1 MNIKSQNIS
10 SLQEISE
17 ALTSEIESLNKDL
30 EAVKSLINRFSGNG
44 HVPESKALP
53 LAKSKVTKTKKAKSE
68 NSNSGK
74 EKLSGFMFN
83 FLKQNWEK
91 DFDIASLSDA
101 VIEAIQSGK
110 VAAPA
115 GKVKDEV
122 GKRLYQFR
130 NRGDVA
136 KTIQGTYQYAD
147 REKFAK

>member
-17 ALTSEIESLNKDL
+17 ALTSEIESLNKEL
-30 EAVKSLINRFSGNG
+30 EALKSLINRFSGNG

-53 LAKSKVTKTKKAKSE
+53 LPKIKKAKAEKSNSE
-68 NSNSGK
+68 KSNSGK

-83 FLKQNWEK
+83 YLKENWEK
-91 DFDIASLSDA
+91 DFDIATLSDA

-136 KTIQGTYQYAD
+136 RTIQGTYQYAD
-147 REKFAK
+147 REKFSK

>member
-17 ALTSEIESLNKDL
+17 ALTSEIESLNKEL
-30 EAVKSLINRFSGNG
+30 EALKSLIARFSGNG

-53 LAKSKVTKTKKAKSE
+53 LAKTKKAKSE

-74 EKLSGFMFN
+74 EKLSVFMFN

-91 DFDIASLSDA
+91 DFDIATLSDA

-122 GKRLYQFR
+122 SKRLHQFR

-147 REKFAK
+147 REKFSK